1 MVTPLL
7 SKHGSPIFNP
17 DGTFQTVTGVEEIK
31 QRVHNAFLTQKGSDI
46 FVPEYGFDL
55 EMFHSFNYASGREL
69 VLQSL
74 AVEAMNPIYL
84 NGISYLYYLDTYIT
98 GVTGVINIGITMSDG
113 SSYET
118 NYLLESIS

>member
-46 FVPEYGFDL
+46 FVPEYGF
-55 EMFHSFNYASGREL
+55 ESNSTTH
-69 VLQSL
+69 VLYRTRRS
-74 AVEAMNPIYL
+74 P
-84 NGISYLYYLDTYIT
+84 
-98 GVTGVINIGITMSDG
+98 
-113 SSYET
+113 
-118 NYLLESIS
+118 

>member
-17 DGTFQTVTGVEEIK
+17 DGTFQIVTGVEEIK

-55 EMFHSFNYASGREL
+55 EMFHSFSYVSGREL

-84 NGISYLYYLDTYIT
+84 NGISYVDYLDVYIT

-113 SSYET
+113 SNYET